1 MPHIKWLSFHQP
13 GSTILVGHTKILC
26 IIFPRFF
33 YFWLLT
39 SFVKNGLPRHPRVIE
54 SEMKLVNS
62 GLCFHIADDVAVH
75 GLTMS
80 HPQRWGLG
88 RGWFHWGMHYSIK
101 FALVICR
108 TILTGT
114 MQISSRPVEIII
126 HFWTWKRSGDLCGW
140 WVWLVRI
147 KLHTRV
153 TIRVSFT
160 VC

>member
-88 RGWFHWGMHYSIK
+88 RGWFHWGVHYSIK

-114 MQISSRPVEIII
+114 MQISSRP
-126 HFWTWKRSGDLCGW
+126 SGNYYTFLDLEAKW
-140 WVWLVRI
+140 WFVWLMSLI
-147 KLHTRV
+147 STNQ
-153 TIRVSFT
+153 TTYESYD
-160 VC
+160 